1 MTLLTIREL
10 VNCDAA
16 KYGGKNG
23 KNRDEPARAE
33 ELQTLLQELILR
45 AGVNKED
52 SIERILRE
60 VNGLLTE
67 VIQSHEEELGAL
79 EADAAEEAEK
89 ITDLEEAIQEAYD
102 YQTLNDLQEAAATKT
117 DNRRRLAKKREA
129 ELRAAV

>member
-16 KYGGKNG
+16 KYGG

-117 DNRRRLAKKREA
+117 DNRRRLAKKRQA
-129 ELRAAV
+129 ELLAAV